1 MAKDRRTRD
10 QKRKDKLA
18 KDRRQ
23 SSKNESLAY
32 MGDKYKS
39 KELVQTWMNAEIGIY
54 ESYVI
59 TERKLLDQTVRSA
72 LETLIKQMK
81 AGTLPPLSDSAEVQY
96 EVGQEEALVIGN
108 IRRSWARHFATEW
121 RPSKDERIGVLR
133 TILGSLEK
141 MRTPGPRSQSYMHH
155 IAGFLTKKLGV
166 TVESFSGDMQP
177 MPEPEED
184 ELLLLGRQWTSGE
197 IETAEDEFR
206 ELVSDLT
213 TSGQAQ
219 RVLDSC
225 HRLLGEESDS
235 TPEIV
240 AELTVMIQQA
250 RQTLVAAM
258 N

>member
-18 KDRRQ
+18 KERRQ
-23 SSKNESLAY
+23 SRKNESLAY

-39 KELVQTWMNAEIGIY
+39 EELVQTWMNAEIGIH

-121 RPSKDERIGVLR
+121 RPPKDERIGVLR

-184 ELLLLGRQWTSGE
+184 ELLLLGRQWTSGDD
-197 IETAEDEFR
+197 ETAEDEFR
-206 ELVSDLT
+206 HLVSDLT

-240 AELTVMIQQA
+240 AELTAMIQQA